1 MSASWW
7 YKMSLI
13 FVPLLTSKIQHLS
26 MKKSASVGAVGPT
39 PYTKGPER
47 SLVPC
52 ELGHRQADSTI
63 GCGTSLS
70 CGPGVPGKH

>member
-7 YKMSLI
+7 YKMSLT

-26 MKKSASVGAVGPT
+26 MNKSASVGAVGPA

-47 SLVPC
+47 SLVAC
-52 ELGHRQADSTI
+52 ELGNRQADSST
-63 GCGTSLS
+63 GCGTSRGL
-70 CGPGVPGKH
+70 